1 MEFIAAKRHI
11 INKYPIFAH
20 NRFVRFGRRWKY
32 IYCTYTKREEKN
44 CHLASSSNREDRELK
59 GTETLTLLF
68 INILWIENKTITIWC
83 VNGTCFCGFSKSF
96 KFTGILKKNVSCII
110 FIFAFRILILIYFI
124 ILLNMI
130 CYMYVTYVCHVC
142 SSIPKNI

>member
-20 NRFVRFGRRWKY
+20 NRFVRFGRIWKY

-83 VNGTCFCGFSKSF
+83 VNGPVFVDFLNLSNSPEF
-96 KFTGILKKNVSCII
+96 WKNVSCII

-142 SSIPKNI
+142 SSIPKNM